1 MAPIVNREASTS
13 SSNCFC
19 GSGYVRVGAEVTLRM
34 RAFRASAHSF
44 VHLKGTSFFVRFVRG
59 LARAAKFLMK
69 GRWYPSTPKVCR
81 TCFTVRS
88 VVGHSEIPVTL
99 AGSIRSPSFVISHLS
114 KVIEDCINWHLVG
127 FRK

>member
-1 MAPIVNREASTS
+1 
-13 SSNCFC
+13 
-19 GSGYVRVGAEVTLRM
+19 M
-34 RAFRASAHSF
+34 RAFKASMHSF
-44 VHLKGTSFFVRFVRG
+44 VHSKGVSFFVRFVRG

-69 GRWYPSTPKVCR
+69 GCWYPSTPKVCR

-99 AGSIRSPSFVISHLS
+99 AGSMRSPSFVTNHLS
-114 KVIEDCINWHLVG
+114 NVMEGCMNWHLVG